1 MHNSVY
7 NMYMT
12 NKYGQ
17 FVKKLRTDRGFSQEQ
32 VAVAIGVSRST
43 YTAIEVG
50 KQPLD
55 VEEAKKL
62 ASFFSIGVDTLLSGT
77 VPNIEKYKHMILSY
91 LRMHLTKKDDGK
103 VTKTK
108 LAKLLYLADFAWF
121 YEHLESMSGMQYRKI
136 AYGPV
141 PDTFFRALDELE
153 ESGKIVI
160 ERKNTDGKDMLLVSE
175 SESNKNEKIQT
186 LSKEEQVLMKKIAT
200 KWKDKN
206 TNEIVNFTHNQLP
219 YFLCRDN
226 ELIPYELITQE
237 DPEVVY

>member
-1 MHNSVY
+1 MHKAVY
-7 NMYMT
+7 NMCMT
-12 NKYGQ
+12 TYAQ
-17 FVKKLRTDRGFSQEQ
+17 FIKSLRVGKGFSQEQ
-32 VAVAIGVSRST
+32 VANAIGVSRST
-43 YTAIEVG
+43 YTAIEAG

-62 ASFFSIGVDTLLSGT
+62 ASFFSIGVDALLSGAI
-77 VPNIEKYKHMILSY
+77 PDIEKYKHMILSY
-91 LRMHLTKKDDGK
+91 LRMNLTKKDDSK

-121 YEHLESMSGMQYRKI
+121 YDHMESMSGMQYRKI

-141 PDTFFRALDELE
+141 PDTFFRAIDELE
-153 ESGKIVI
+153 EAGKIVI
-160 ERKNTDGKDMLLVSE
+160 ERKNNDGKDMLLVSE
-175 SESNKNEKIQT
+175 SDSNKNEKIQT
-186 LSKEEQVLMKKIAT
+186 LSVEEQALMKKIAV

-237 DPEVVY
+237 DPGVVY